1 MGPQTANPGMTQ
13 WNINQAC
20 QDVNMRDWI
29 HVNAGQLQQRR
40 NQTAGNLCGGGH
52 PCQGQPSGIPPSQPG
67 SFAFTGVPHDDRHRE
82 EELKP
87 VTITLPKLPDLG
99 GKNPGLE
106 AGDWLAQ
113 IRPQI
118 ADVSARAIVVGQPL
132 GPYHAEV
139 STVPGK

>member
-1 MGPQTANPGMTQ
+1 MRQVQGQDPLGAYGAQPFQRMGPPTANPGTTQ

-29 HVNAGQLQQRR
+29 HVNAGQPNLQQRG

-82 EELKP
+82 EEL
-87 VTITLPKLPDLG
+87 
-99 GKNPGLE
+99 NSS
-106 AGDWLAQ
+106 
-113 IRPQI
+113 R
-118 ADVSARAIVVGQPL
+118 
-132 GPYHAEV
+132 
-139 STVPGK
+139 